1 MNVYTKTPILMRVTD
16 KMSVFWYDAGIFFYR
31 LMITAASVFHPKAR
45 KMLEGRQNWQKK
57 LEKSLE
63 KRAGKRVLWFHC
75 ASVGEFEQARP
86 LIELIKKEHQ
96 NSFIFL
102 SFFSPSGYELRKN
115 YEFADAVMY
124 LPYDS
129 KKNATILLE
138 NLQPAGVFF
147 VKYEFWFHF
156 LHSCRQKN
164 IPLFLLSGIFRAEQA
179 FFKKENRFW
188 RKILT
193 FFDTFFVQNQLSA
206 ELLSGAGFEN
216 FLVTGDTRFDRVREI
231 KNGNRTNDIAE
242 KFANGSRVFIAGSV
256 WSEDVKLLAKMQI
269 PCKIILAPHEI
280 SEKNLLE
287 AEKYFPDSVRY
298 SLVNE
303 ANEEILKQKKVLL
316 IDNVGYLSVLYRY
329 GKIAYIGG
337 AFGDGLH
344 NILEPA
350 VFGLPVI
357 FGKEFRKFQEATDLV
372 EAGGAFSVRNHA
384 EAEKILLK
392 LLQDDSFYNN
402 TQKIILD
409 YLEKQ
414 YGATQKV
421 YNFLAEKKYISY

>member
-1 MNVYTKTPILMRVTD
+1 
-16 KMSVFWYDAGIFFYR
+16 
-31 LMITAASVFHPKAR
+31 
-45 KMLEGRQNWQKK
+45 
-57 LEKSLE
+57 
-63 KRAGKRVLWFHC
+63 
-75 ASVGEFEQARP
+75 
-86 LIELIKKEHQ
+86 
-96 NSFIFL
+96 
-102 SFFSPSGYELRKN
+102 
-115 YEFADAVMY
+115 
-124 LPYDS
+124 
-129 KKNATILLE
+129 
-138 NLQPAGVFF
+138 
-147 VKYEFWFHF
+147 
-156 LHSCRQKN
+156 
-164 IPLFLLSGIFRAEQA
+164 
-179 FFKKENRFW
+179 
-188 RKILT
+188 
-193 FFDTFFVQNQLSA
+193 
-206 ELLSGAGFEN
+206 
-216 FLVTGDTRFDRVREI
+216 
-231 KNGNRTNDIAE
+231 
-242 KFANGSRVFIAGSV
+242 
-256 WSEDVKLLAKMQI
+256 MQI

-303 ANEEILKQKKVLL
+303 ANAESLKQKKVLL

-392 LLQDDSFYNN
+392 LLQDNSFYNN

-421 YNFLAEKKYISY
+421 YNFLAEKKFIS